1 MKFTK
6 IFTDNLDHCYAVMRL
21 KAQGRDF
28 LVVASEEDAPCYA
41 YDLDDN
47 FKKQLVWE
55 DVGGTMTLVQIPGT
69 LDFLAT
75 QRFYPGF
82 NAKTCRIVKETWTG
96 AGWRQTVLGDFPYVH
111 RFDLLPKDDGQGY
124 WYVGCSIANSKQGED
139 DWSDPG
145 KIWVGEYDPKTEKIT
160 KEALDL
166 ALQKNHGYK
175 RMDGHSLITGV
186 QGLFKLTWPTKA
198 ESWQLEQLL
207 DHEISEIVSADLNGD
222 GKEEYLMVEGFHG
235 PDLRLTTSDFKTVT
249 KKAGQT
255 PFGHALWGGKLGQNE
270 YFIFGWRQGERDLV
284 LITAEDL
291 SFQVIQQDVGPSNI
305 LVYAKDDKQYLLSA
319 NREVNEVAVYLIEP
333 AE

>member
-96 AGWRQTVLGDFPYVH
+96 AGWHQT
-111 RFDLLPKDDGQGY
+111 
-124 WYVGCSIANSKQGED
+124 
-139 DWSDPG
+139 
-145 KIWVGEYDPKTEKIT
+145 
-160 KEALDL
+160 
-166 ALQKNHGYK
+166 
-175 RMDGHSLITGV
+175 
-186 QGLFKLTWPTKA
+186 
-198 ESWQLEQLL
+198 
-207 DHEISEIVSADLNGD
+207 
-222 GKEEYLMVEGFHG
+222 
-235 PDLRLTTSDFKTVT
+235 
-249 KKAGQT
+249 
-255 PFGHALWGGKLGQNE
+255 
-270 YFIFGWRQGERDLV
+270 GERKESPR
-284 LITAEDL
+284 AR
-291 SFQVIQQDVGPSNI
+291 FG
-305 LVYAKDDKQYLLSA
+305 A
-319 NREVNEVAVYLIEP
+319 NQRQSRFL
-333 AE
+333 